1 MADRIKYDCTNSL
14 KLEVAAQAAVGGWI
28 PFQIKMCIEQFKI

>member
-1 MADRIKYDCTNSL
+1 MAIRIKFETEDSLKFEVAAKGL

-28 PFQIKMCIEQFKI
+28 